1 MDRLQL
7 LIVVIP
13 RMVAEEAG
21 TSSLRKAGTK
31 IATNGSLNLTKKH
44 SSPARQAQAQASQ
57 PQSWQED
64 AALAEEGVDEVDS
77 EEGEQHYATVTSD
90 QHTYTALRKG
100 PQSGRYQRNPRAN
113 QLSHFSQFSRLPPG
127 W

>member
-1 MDRLQL
+1 
-7 LIVVIP
+7 
-13 RMVAEEAG
+13 MVAEEAG

-64 AALAEEGVDEVDS
+64 AALAEEGVDEADS

-100 PQSGRYQRNPRAN
+100 PQSARYQRNPRAN